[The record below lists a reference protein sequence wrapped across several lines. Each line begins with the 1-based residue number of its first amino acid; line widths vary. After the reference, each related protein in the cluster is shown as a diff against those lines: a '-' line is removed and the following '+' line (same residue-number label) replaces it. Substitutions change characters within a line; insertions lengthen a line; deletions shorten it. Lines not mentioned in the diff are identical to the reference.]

1 MLERCIGEFKKLPRS
16 DMNPVVLSG
25 NRDRLIIIVVE
36 NVDAIKMK
44 TLLVI
49 VATYIIDVQ
58 FAIQ

>member
-1 MLERCIGEFKKLPRS
+1 
-16 DMNPVVLSG
+16 MNPVILSG

-49 VATYIIDVQ
+49 VDYPRYFRNLEKVIPTK
-58 FAIQ
+58 